1 MLFVLLCVYG
11 WLELGTWRLSKLFRK
26 KELKRG
32 LSFEGFGRL
41 LVSAAGLR
49 VWEFEYLLVAVDA
62 FNLDE
67 GLYEQ
72 PTEKSGT

>member
-1 MLFVLLCVYG
+1 M
-11 WLELGTWRLSKLFRK
+11 
-26 KELKRG
+26 
-32 LSFEGFGRL
+32 
-41 LVSAAGLR
+41 VSAAGLR
-49 VWEFEYLLVAVDA
+49 VWEFEYLLVAVDD